1 MKKKKALLDRWGA
14 KGGIHCLATWAT
26 PDASRQKQL
35 ATEVAMEA
43 ERHIPMNPRMDPAQG

>member
-1 MKKKKALLDRWGA
+1 MHAAQQARLMQGA
-14 KGGIHCLATWAT
+14 KGGIHCLAARAT

-43 ERHIPMNPRMDPAQG
+43 GRHMPMNPRLDPAQG